1 MKSISRKLSALV
13 KQSKL
18 PYTDSFYEI
27 IDSKN
32 GEDEN
37 FHEIAEKIENYLTGN
52 HLVIDYFNNQSI
64 PYALKINFICTDCNA
79 VISSTVNQV
88 SIDNIEE
95 MIRRT
100 LTTKNGTVTAVNI
113 DFFIYA
119 PEISNNFIEDQYC
132 FSILFI
138 MV

>member
-18 PYTDSFYEI
+18 PYSDSFYEI

-32 GEDEN
+32 GEDDN
-37 FHEIAEKIENYLTGN
+37 FDEIAEKIGNYLAGTYLDR
-52 HLVIDYFNNQSI
+52 HDI
-64 PYALKINFICTDCNA
+64 PYALKINFICTDCNT
-79 VISSTVNQV
+79 VISSAVNQV
-88 SIDNIEE
+88 SMDNIEE

-113 DFFIYA
+113 DFFVCST
-119 PEISNNFIEDQYC
+119 EIPDNFIEEQYY

>member
-18 PYTDSFYEI
+18 PYSDSFYEI

-32 GEDEN
+32 DEN
-37 FHEIAEKIENYLTGN
+37 DNFAEIAEKIKNYLSDSY
-52 HLVIDYFNNQSI
+52 LNQHDI

-79 VISSTVNQV
+79 IVSSAVNQI
-88 SIDNIEE
+88 SMDNIEE

-100 LTTKNGTVTAVNI
+100 LTTNNGTVTAVNI
-113 DFFIYA
+113 DFFVCC
-119 PEISNNFIEDQYC
+119 PEKPDNFIEEQYF